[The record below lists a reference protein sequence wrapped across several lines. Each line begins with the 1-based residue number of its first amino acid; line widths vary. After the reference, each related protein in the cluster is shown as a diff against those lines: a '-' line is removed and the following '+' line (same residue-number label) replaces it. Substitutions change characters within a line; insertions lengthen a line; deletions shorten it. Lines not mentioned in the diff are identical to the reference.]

1 MEGRHAQM
9 SPIPASALLF
19 LSAMYQSVI
28 GRDTYPERMTFV
40 KTMVWF
46 GDLPSC
52 RIIARR

>member
-9 SPIPASALLF
+9 SPIPASAF
-19 LSAMYQSVI
+19 LYVLTRGLGVDDCDI
-28 GRDTYPERMTFV
+28 YPDRMTFV

-46 GDLPSC
+46 DDLPSC